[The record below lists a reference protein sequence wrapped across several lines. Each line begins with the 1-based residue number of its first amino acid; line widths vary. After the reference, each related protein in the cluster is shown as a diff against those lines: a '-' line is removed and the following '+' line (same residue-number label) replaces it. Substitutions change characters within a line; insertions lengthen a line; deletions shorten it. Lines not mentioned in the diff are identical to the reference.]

1 MTDDGLCR
9 QERLTCMGVP
19 FRVFGGTPLGIYA
32 VGPGRRVGL
41 IARALP
47 RVGFLVVFYRC
58 AGREP
63 GGARVPLTGVD
74 HRVVANRDKV

>member
-1 MTDDGLCR
+1 VKGLTDAGLCR
-9 QERLTCMGVP
+9 QERLACMGLP

-58 AGREP
+58 GAGVRR
-63 GGARVPLTGVD
+63 GAGATR
-74 HRVVANRDKV
+74 R